1 MLQAQMTN
9 SLFVDSKQ
17 WKKCKVIKVKK
28 KNVQNETVGWIY
40 FFFISENMHV
50 DVCMCVVK

>member
-28 KNVQNETVGWIY
+28 KKMYKMKQLGG
-40 FFFISENMHV
+40 FIFSL
-50 DVCMCVVK
+50 